1 MTWARITDIV
11 EQVISLDLRTGTRAP
26 LAIGGLAVAAGALLY
41 IRDPRTSTYLPCPI
55 HAVTG
60 LWCPGCG
67 TTRALGD
74 LVRGD
79 LQSALTTNAL
89 AVVLVLVGVVV
100 WGVWLRAR
108 ARGMVFGIR
117 RPPTW
122 LFVASVAV
130 VVAFTILRNIPAGS
144 WLAPAS

>member
-11 EQVISLDLRTGTRAP
+11 DQVISLDLRRGTRAP
-26 LAIGGLAVAAGALLY
+26 LAVGALAVAAGALLFV
-41 IRDPRTSTYLPCPI
+41 RDPRTSTYLPCPI

-89 AVVLVLVGVVV
+89 AVVLVLLAVVA

-108 ARGMVFGIR
+108 ARGTVLRIR
-117 RPPTW
+117 RLPTW

-130 VVAFTILRNIPAGS
+130 VVAFTILRNIPVGS